1 MSKKNGMRILFLFWL
16 LMMFALN
23 YMHFLLLFRLDV
35 KYTLI
40 FNLTQSVLF
49 WL

>member
-1 MSKKNGMRILFLFWL
+1 MSKKNGMRILFLFWR
-16 LMMFALN
+16 LMMLGLI
-23 YMHFLLLFRLDV
+23 YVLFLLLCLLVV

-40 FNLTQSVLF
+40 FNFIQSVLF

>member
-1 MSKKNGMRILFLFWL
+1 MSKKNSMRILFLFWL
-16 LMMFALN
+16 LMMFGLI
-23 YMHFLLLFRLDV
+23 YMLFLLLFWLVV